1 MTLIHEFDSIDRYVT
16 PSKRCWVR
24 LNWAV
29 GLQSNVYFGGNW
41 HRSSMAMMLKKKKNH
56 NKSMWLPSVV
66 SGEPMCG
73 EPSAVGT
80 LPMIHYSGSSSRNL
94 TNRHKVLNYQV
105 FDFFFSTC
113 LVTSSRRCCWRLTGL
128 SPLQPAANKIT
139 RVKRALAERC
149 AEIISGVGGGRR
161 WVEVVDRLM
170 GGVKTHLFWPQLSI
184 DVSGADKAS

>member
-1 MTLIHEFDSIDRYVT
+1 
-16 PSKRCWVR
+16 
-24 LNWAV
+24 
-29 GLQSNVYFGGNW
+29 
-41 HRSSMAMMLKKKKNH
+41 
-56 NKSMWLPSVV
+56 MWLPVKDAE
-66 SGEPMCG
+66 SGWTE
-73 EPSAVGT
+73 
-80 LPMIHYSGSSSRNL
+80 LSGSSQTSTLGETGTEVQWRWCLKRKKTTTKACDCQVSSQGSQCAESR
-94 TNRHKVLNYQV
+94 VLLEHFPWFTIQGQAAEIWRIV
-105 FDFFFSTC
+105 TRFWITRCLIFFFSTC